1 MQETTGKKPEKTFI
15 KISKGNVRND
25 IFLWMHLIR
34 LFLTKIKDYNLKD
47 MWFQQDGNTTLANQP
62 LPQEKFAGCAISRC
76 WCQLVHKILRFNT
89 FGCHLLGPYE
99 WTCLRGQIS
108 NSRLTF
114 VMRLSRYCRKCAE
127 YVPKSNRKLSR
138 KEVRTVRASWR
149 SVEWYCASRV
159 IARFNLYIEKKIH
172 LDFMSFIIPSS

>member
-1 MQETTGKKPEKTFI
+1 MICCRWLIEPTDTGLQAYALPATMQETTGKKPEKTFI

-76 WCQLVHKILRFNT
+76 
-89 FGCHLLGPYE
+89 
-99 WTCLRGQIS
+99 
-108 NSRLTF
+108 
-114 VMRLSRYCRKCAE
+114 
-127 YVPKSNRKLSR
+127 
-138 KEVRTVRASWR
+138 
-149 SVEWYCASRV
+149 
-159 IARFNLYIEKKIH
+159 
-172 LDFMSFIIPSS
+172 